1 MTKSHLKKL
10 VAPKTWKIKRKTST
24 FIIRPKPG
32 GHAMNMSIPLK
43 KVMFDIEKAETM
55 REASYILHN
64 HTVNVDARKKTD
76 PAFPVGLFDIITFP
90 EINEAYT
97 IVINSWGKLV
107 LKKLNAPKS
116 DKKLIKIVNKR
127 KVKGNKV
134 QVETYCGRNLMVDDK
149 EASKFKTG
157 DSLMIKLPEQKIV
170 DHKKLEKGAKVYLTK
185 GSHVGTIC
193 EVKDVAGDKLICLD
207 GKKELETK
215 KAFAFVIIDEIEK
228 LVK

>member
-1 MTKSHLKKL
+1 
-10 VAPKTWKIKRKTST
+10 
-24 FIIRPKPG
+24 
-32 GHAMNMSIPLK
+32 MNMSIPLK

-127 KVKGNKV
+127 KVKGNKGEIEV
-134 QVETYCGRNLMVDDK
+134 FFKMILEIDSKEEWNKTSFFKSKYFMKWFFNKGYKDEIDRQIVDASGEVE
-149 EASKFKTG
+149 KFQ
-157 DSLMIKLPEQKIV
+157 SMIKQFLGIKPF
-170 DHKKLEKGAKVYLTK
+170 
-185 GSHVGTIC
+185 
-193 EVKDVAGDKLICLD
+193 VKDFSGVP
-207 GKKELETK
+207 
-215 KAFAFVIIDEIEK
+215 FHP
-228 LVK
+228 VKGYE